1 MAAPAAA
8 KRKSEKGR
16 PSRRSA
22 GSTLSVMNRRKMAP
36 VPCASAI
43 QARETIPG
51 PVRTLA
57 VGRGNGLVPLA
68 PREVPAF
75 GRVERAMSVTIP
87 ALTPVNQARH
97 RERDRLPPMTTP
109 PGESTAV
116 FGPL

>member
-1 MAAPAAA
+1 
-8 KRKSEKGR
+8 
-16 PSRRSA
+16 
-22 GSTLSVMNRRKMAP
+22 MAP

-87 ALTPVNQARH
+87 APTPVNQARH
-97 RERDRLPPMTTP
+97 RATGYLPAGPLRLDDD
-109 PGESTAV
+109 GDDHGSTAV
-116 FGPL
+116 LRVHPAPDNSSNRLLELVSVANARL